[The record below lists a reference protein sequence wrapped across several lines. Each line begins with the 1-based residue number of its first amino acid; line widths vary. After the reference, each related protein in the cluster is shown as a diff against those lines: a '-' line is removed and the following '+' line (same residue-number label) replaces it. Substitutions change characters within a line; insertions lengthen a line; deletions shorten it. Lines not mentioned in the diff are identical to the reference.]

1 MTRYHTRPSPSLRQD
16 TERIVMQ
23 LVRAALCALTA
34 ASLAAAWSW
43 TPSTFRGA
51 RVWARDNH
59 SATKRNIASFKNKF
73 GYKDERYKRDLVH
86 PLMFTRETRWGQ
98 HQSNSNSI

>member
-1 MTRYHTRPSPSLRQD
+1 
-16 TERIVMQ
+16 MQ

-34 ASLAAAWSW
+34 ATLAAAWSW